1 VKRPNEL
8 SEFLRARRAGVRPA
22 DVGLPEGTGLRR
34 TPGLRRE
41 EIAALAGISIEYY
54 IRLEQGKET
63 NPSAPVLR
71 ALSSALMLDREAR
84 AHLYALAN
92 RMADRTPSP
101 RPARRR
107 ASAGVLRIM
116 HAVRPFPAFA
126 LTRANDILAANPEAL
141 ALFTGLADWPVHLR
155 NSTRYTFTHPA
166 ARELFADWHA
176 AASSHVANLRA
187 QLVADPDIPG
197 LAALVAELSDASPEF
212 AELWQRYDV
221 GRHRGAP
228 KRFRHPEVGDLTLMS
243 EALSMDDDGQRL
255 TIYHAE
261 PGTPDHDAL
270 ALLSAATSLGGSRT
284 S

>member
-1 VKRPNEL
+1 VKRPNQL

-71 ALSSALMLDREAR
+71 ALSSALLLDREAR
-84 AHLYALAN
+84 IHLYALAN
-92 RMADRTPSP
+92 RMADRTPCP

-107 ASAGVLRIM
+107 ASPGVLRIM
-116 HAVRPFPAFA
+116 HAVRPFPAF
-126 LTRANDILAANPEAL
+126 LQTRANDILAANPEAL
-141 ALFTGLADWPVHLR
+141 ALFTGLADWPAHLR

-166 ARELFADWHA
+166 ARELFADWEA
-176 AASSHVANLRA
+176 AAASHVANLRA
-187 QLVADPDIPG
+187 QLAADPDIPG
-197 LAALVAELSDASPEF
+197 LAALVAELSDASPYF

-221 GRHRGAP
+221 GRYRAVR
-228 KRFRHPEVGDLTLMS
+228 KRFRHPEVGDVTLMS

-255 TIYHAE
+255 TVYHAE

-270 ALLSAATSLGGSRT
+270 TLLSAATSLDHGRH
-284 S
+284 